1 MSSDEKKKNLK
12 EDTAMFSLIENSKVE
27 SVAPKPISKINYQNI
42 VEVSV
47 APTIQEIKLFNQSM
61 WFPF

>member
-1 MSSDEKKKNLK
+1 MKTKKNLK

-27 SVAPKPISKINYQNI
+27 SLASKTISKTNYQN
-42 VEVSV
+42 VVKVSV
-47 APTIQEIKLFNQSM
+47 TPTTQEIKLFNQSM

>member
-1 MSSDEKKKNLK
+1 
-12 EDTAMFSLIENSKVE
+12 MFSLIENSKVE